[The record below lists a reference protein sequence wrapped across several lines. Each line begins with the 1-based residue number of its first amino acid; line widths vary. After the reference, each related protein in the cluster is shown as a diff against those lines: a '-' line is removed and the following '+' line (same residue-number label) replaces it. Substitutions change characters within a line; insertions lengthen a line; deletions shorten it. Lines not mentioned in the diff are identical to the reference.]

1 VVLDIKEDTKV
12 PIILGRPFLTM
23 GRTLIDVKQSKLML
37 KVADDKVTSSINEV
51 VKHKVDKEDC
61 FEAEIIESLM
71 LKEMDNHGRKSPLK
85 WTLLSR
91 IRAKELIEEVSDEKV
106 VQCAHQLEVL
116 KPLFSSLR
124 RIENLNKSEC
134 GGEETSKDAKP

>member
-1 VVLDIKEDTKV
+1 MVLDIKEDTKV

-85 WTLLSR
+85 
-91 IRAKELIEEVSDEKV
+91 
-106 VQCAHQLEVL
+106 
-116 KPLFSSLR
+116 
-124 RIENLNKSEC
+124 
-134 GGEETSKDAKP
+134 